1 MKTASLF
8 CNKFCNIVFFIVVI
22 VSLLSSCSE
31 KSTPERT
38 IQQFQAAL
46 NVSDYEGVLDCFEPK
61 VKNGIMGMA
70 TIAGN
75 FLGLDGTALLDM
87 LPFVLDIAAA
97 NNEYLSEDVEELENV
112 LESIDITV
120 NSVQYNDQQT
130 KASVSVTINIFDYS
144 QDDTI
149 NMVKVKDIWYISS

>member
-1 MKTASLF
+1 MKTFSLGGR
-8 CNKFCNIVFFIVVI
+8 KPYNIALYLMLSVF
-22 VSLLSSCSE
+22 LLSSCSE

-38 IQQFQAAL
+38 IEKFEAAL
-46 NVSDYEGVLDCFEPK
+46 NVSDYEGILDCYEPK
-61 VKNGIMGMA
+61 VKNGIWGMA

-75 FLGLDGTALLDM
+75 FLGMDGTAVLNM
-87 LPFVLDIAAA
+87 LPFALDLVAESD
-97 NNEYLSEDVEELENV
+97 EYLAESLDELENV

-130 KASVSVTINIFDYS
+130 KASVSVTINIYDYS